1 MEWIS
6 RSKVAGR
13 SKVQPASW
21 EVLLRAGAGA
31 GAGAMGSAAG
41 ATKAELT
48 EALRGA
54 LGRSGALD
62 EVRAQVRAEVLRA
75 FAPGPADGNA
85 VGAAHLAGRTPEE
98 RLVEDLVRE
107 WLEWNGYQQ

>member
-1 MEWIS
+1 M
-6 RSKVAGR
+6 VVV
-13 SKVQPASW
+13 KVQVARVTSVNASAA
-21 EVLLRAGAGA
+21 LGGR
-31 GAGAMGSAAG
+31 GAMGSAG

>member
-1 MEWIS
+1 MDS

-13 SKVQPASW
+13 SKVPPAASW
-21 EVLLRAGAGA
+21 EVLPSAGAGA
-31 GAGAMGSAAG
+31 GAIGSAAG

>member
-1 MEWIS
+1 M
-6 RSKVAGR
+6 
-13 SKVQPASW
+13 
-21 EVLLRAGAGA
+21 LLSAGAGA

-41 ATKAELT
+41 TTKAELT
-48 EALRGA
+48 EAQRGA